1 MPESMNSAQAS
12 LQAQPIAVIG
22 MACKFPGGADSPQKF
37 WDLLREGRSAWSNKC
52 PPGRFNLDAHW
63 HPQGDMNGTINVQGG
78 HFITEDL
85 AAFDAPFFN
94 ISAAEARAIDPQQ
107 RLTLESAFE
116 AIESAGIPAGSLV
129 GSRTCVF
136 VNLYNLDYSY
146 ITSRDPEDISKYQT
160 IGTGS
165 ALIAN
170 RISYFFDLRGPSITL
185 DTGSSGSMIALHQAC
200 QSIKSGE
207 SSMAIVAAATLILD
221 PLPMVGMTHM
231 GYVFD
236 VMHYNPHRVELRT
249 DSLSSAFCRSQADLS
264 HSMTERPATAVAK
277 ELPP

>member
-1 MPESMNSAQAS
+1 MSASMKSTQAE

-37 WDLLREGRSAWSNKC
+37 WDLLSEGRSAWSNKC
-52 PPGRFNLDAHW
+52 PPGRFNREAHY
-63 HPQGDMNGTINVQGG
+63 HPQGDMNGTINIQGG
-78 HFITEDL
+78 HFIDEDL
-85 AAFDAPFFN
+85 AGFDAPFFN
-94 ISAAEARAIDPQQ
+94 VSAAEARAIDPQQ

-129 GSRTCVF
+129 GGRTCVF

-146 ITSRDPEDISKYQT
+146 ITSRDPENISKYQT

-170 RISYFFDLRGPSITL
+170 RISYFFDLKGPSITL

-207 SSMAIVAAATLILD
+207 SSMAIVAAATFILD

-231 GYVFD
+231 GYVFHL
-236 VMHYNPHRVELRT
+236 MRCNPYLIEIHT
-249 DSLSSAFCRSQADLS
+249 DCLQLSVGIRQIFL
-264 HSMTERPATAVAK
+264 V
-277 ELPP
+277 

>member
-1 MPESMNSAQAS
+1 MPESMKPAQAE

-22 MACKFPGGADSPQKF
+22 MACKFPGGSDSPQKF
-37 WDLLREGRSAWSNKC
+37 WDNISKGRSAWAEKC
-52 PPGRFNLDAHW
+52 PPGRFNMGAHW
-63 HPQGDMNGTINVQGG
+63 HPQGDNNGTINIQGA

-94 ISAAEARAIDPQQ
+94 ISAAEARAVDPQQ
-107 RLTLESAFE
+107 RLALESAFE
-116 AIESAGIPAGSLV
+116 AIESAGIQAGSLV

-170 RISYFFDLRGPSITL
+170 RISYFFDLKGPSIAL

-207 SSMAIVAAATLILD
+207 STMAIVSAATLILD
-221 PLPMVGMTHM
+221 PLPMVGKC
-231 GYVFD
+231 
-236 VMHYNPHRVELRT
+236 N
-249 DSLSSAFCRSQADLS
+249 SQS
-264 HSMTERPATAVAK
+264 TTSCFM
-277 ELPP
+277 